1 MTDHCLS
8 RLSLPLLNLQKGWA
22 KGCHHNFLDTSL
34 ITYKDKKS
42 ISTKKAMEY
51 TTTTAVN
58 DYFKLFYWA
67 LPLNQDPQPDNP
79 LPVTDDALSEA
90 ELVVKAAIIKQMSNV
105 SVWLGYL
112 ERCHLT
118 RFLGYS

>member
-1 MTDHCLS
+1 
-8 RLSLPLLNLQKGWA
+8 
-22 KGCHHNFLDTSL
+22 
-34 ITYKDKKS
+34 
-42 ISTKKAMEY
+42 MEY